1 MTGWLTNMI
10 HTKNLASCQQGF
22 SLVELTIVLVIVA
35 LLSSGL
41 MFGLSAQRDA
51 AANQDVQRQLDNTKE
66 ALLGFAM
73 TNGRLPCPANPT
85 LVSTSIG
92 AGLENCAAQPT
103 GHGVLPWATL
113 GLPETDPWG
122 QRLTYFASTKFTSNV
137 VAGALCAFTM
147 ETGVAPDNAGTAN
160 VKLTSASG
168 SNIASDLA
176 AVIVSHGAQGVGGYT
191 TDGTKIAGAVGDE
204 DENADADLTF
214 VAHTPTT
221 DFNDQ
226 LAWITPA
233 QLKTRMVAVG
243 KLP

>member
-1 MTGWLTNMI
+1 MK
-10 HTKNLASCQQGF
+10 HCPKNPVNRHDGF
-22 SLVELTIVLVIVA
+22 SIVELTIVLVIVA

-66 ALLGFAM
+66 ALLGFAII
-73 TNGRLPCPANPT
+73 NGRLPCPANPS
-85 LVSTSIG
+85 LASGSVG

-103 GHGVLPWATL
+103 GHGVIPWATL

-122 QRLTYFASTKFTSNV
+122 QRLTYFASTKFTAIV
-137 VAGALCAFTM
+137 IAGALCAFTM
-147 ETGVAPDNAGTAN
+147 NTGVAPDNAGTAN
-160 VKLTSASG
+160 VKLTSTSG

-191 TDGTKIAGAVGDE
+191 TNGTQIAGAAGDE
-204 DENADADLTF
+204 SENSDTDLTF

-226 LAWITPA
+226 LVWITPT
-233 QLKTRMVAVG
+233 QLKSRMVAVG

>member
-1 MTGWLTNMI
+1 MK
-10 HTKNLASCQQGF
+10 HCPKNPASRHDGF

-51 AANQDVQRQLDNTKE
+51 AANQDVQRQLDNAKE
-66 ALLGFAM
+66 ALLGFAI
-73 TNGRLPCPANPT
+73 TNGRLPCPANPA
-85 LVSTSIG
+85 LASSSAG
-92 AGLENCAAQPT
+92 AGLESCATQST

-122 QRLTYFASTKFTSNV
+122 QRITYFASTKFTAIV
-137 VAGALCAFTM
+137 VAGALCSFAM
-147 ETGVAPDNAGTAN
+147 DTGVAPNNAGTAN

-176 AVIVSHGAQGVGGYT
+176 AVILSHGAQGVGGYT
-191 TDGTKIAGAVGDE
+191 TNGTKIAGAVGDE

-214 VAHTPTT
+214 IAHTPTT

-226 LAWITPA
+226 LAWITPT
-233 QLKTRMVAVG
+233 QLKSRMVAVG